1 MVDRKV
7 EPRQIGL
14 ADPATQPVVDLLA
27 SILNEVQG
35 RVQGNAAATTTDLL
49 AGEAARAVNL
59 FREIE
64 AAIALAA
71 APGLTFEADPPRSTT
86 GSMSVK
92 LKWTST
98 GADTVEI
105 VGVDTNGLTTKIG
118 SVTPV
123 AAGSVDVTVTVT
135 TVFTATA
142 SATGRCKTTKI
153 VTVPVDDGG
162 IIFSKKSEG

>member
-1 MVDRKV
+1 MVDKKV

-14 ADPATQPVVDLLA
+14 ADPATQPVIDLLA

-35 RVQGNAAATTTDLL
+35 RVLANAATTPDLL
-49 AGEAARAVNL
+49 VGEAARAVNL

-64 AAIALAA
+64 AAITLAA
-71 APGLTFEADPPRSTT
+71 APGLTFEADPPSSTT

-123 AAGSVDVTVTVT
+123 AAGSVDVTVAVT

>member
-1 MVDRKV
+1 MVDKKV

-14 ADPATQPVVDLLA
+14 ADPATQPVIDLLA

-35 RVQGNAAATTTDLL
+35 RVQVNAATTPDLL
-49 AGEAARAVNL
+49 VGEAARAVNL

-71 APGLTFEADPPRSTT
+71 APGLTFVADPPSSTT

-105 VGVDTNGLTTKIG
+105 VGVDTNGVTTKIG

-123 AAGSVDVTVTVT
+123 AVGSVDVMVAVT

-142 SATGRCKTTKI
+142 SATGRCSTTKI

>member
-1 MVDRKV
+1 MVDKKV

-14 ADPATQPVVDLLA
+14 ADPATQPVIDLLA

-35 RVQGNAAATTTDLL
+35 RVQVNAATTPSALG
-49 AGEAARAVNL
+49 GEAAHAVDV
-59 FREIE
+59 FREID

-71 APGLTFEADPPRSTT
+71 APTLDFSADPPSSTT
-86 GSMSVK
+86 GSMSVA

-105 VGVDTNGLTTKIG
+105 VGVDANGVTTKLND
-118 SVTPV
+118 VTP
-123 AAGSVDVTVTVT
+123 AASGKVNVTVAVT

-142 SATGRCKTTKI
+142 TGRCKTTK
-153 VTVPVDDGG
+153 VVVVPVDDGG
-162 IIFSKKSEG
+162 VIFSKKSEG